1 MIRIT
6 QIKME
11 PGHAEAALRKK
22 AAALLRL
29 PPSAIAELTIRKQS
43 IDARKKPALLLV
55 YEVFVKMK
63 PPYDRQ
69 EADLVKRLR
78 KKEITIADI
87 RPYRFPEPGTQPL
100 SGPPLIIGTGP
111 AGLFCG
117 LILARAGY
125 RPVLIERGAAV
136 EERLKDVEAFWS
148 SGTLKAD
155 SNVQFGEGGAG
166 AFSDGK
172 LNTLVKD
179 VSGRNRKVLELLA
192 EAGAPE
198 EILWQNKPHIGT
210 DLLRRAV
217 KNIRE
222 EILRLGGQVLF
233 HCKAS
238 DLIVQD
244 GRVCGIVL
252 EDGKTIE
259 AGAVV
264 LAVGH
269 SARDTF
275 EMLHRHQISMHSKA
289 FAVGLRIEHPQDMVT
304 LAQYG
309 STELPGLPA
318 ADYKLTHTCGNGRGV
333 YTFCMCPGGY
343 VVNASSEAGRLATNG
358 MSYHARDGKNANSAV
373 IVTVT
378 PEDFGG
384 TGPLSGMEFQRRLE
398 EAAYRAGNGKIP
410 VQLFGDFCLDRIS
423 SGLGRIIPAIKGTW
437 QFGDLRSILPPEA
450 AVSLEEG
457 IRAFGK
463 KIKGFD
469 RPDAVLS
476 GIESRTS
483 SPVRI
488 DRDDRLESSLK
499 GLYPCGEGA
508 GYAGGITSAAMDG
521 MKVAEE
527 IISRYARPGF
537 DESDEI
543 V

>member
-11 PGHAEAALRKK
+11 PGHQESALRKK

-29 PPSAIAELTIRKQS
+29 PPSAIAELAVRKQS

-55 YEVFVKMK
+55 YEVFVTMK

-69 EADLVKRLR
+69 EADIVKRLR
-78 KKEITIADI
+78 KKEITLAET
-87 RPYRFPEPGTQPL
+87 RPYRFPEAGTQPL
-100 SGPPLIIGTGP
+100 SAPPLIIGTGP

-136 EERLKDVEAFWS
+136 EERLKDVEAFWNG
-148 SGTLKAD
+148 GTLKPD

-166 AFSDGK
+166 TFSDGK

-179 VSGRNRKVLELLA
+179 VSGRNRKVLELLV

-210 DLLRRAV
+210 DLLRQAV

-222 EILRLGGQVLF
+222 EILQLGGRVLF
-233 HCKAS
+233 HCKAA
-238 DLIVQD
+238 DLIVQE
-244 GRVCGIVL
+244 GWVCGIVL
-252 EDGKTIE
+252 EGGKCIQ
-259 AGAVV
+259 AQAVV

-275 EMLHRHQISMHSKA
+275 EMLHKRQIAMHSKA

-398 EAAYRAGNGKIP
+398 EAAYRAGNGNIP
-410 VQLFGDFCLDRIS
+410 VQLFSDFCSDKVS
-423 SGLGRIIPAIKGTW
+423 SGLGRITPAVKGTW
-437 QFGDLRSILPPEA
+437 QFGNLRSILPPEA

-463 KIKGFD
+463 KLKGFD

-488 DRDDRLESSLK
+488 DRDDHLESSLK

-521 MKVAEE
+521 LKVAEE
-527 IISRYARPGF
+527 IISRYSRPGF